1 MGLRKK
7 IKKFIYNSNINRKYG
22 KFATDKAIKKN
33 WNKMFLNKISFINLA
48 VANVLRKKGHCFY
61 LEIGCDDNVT
71 FNSISLP
78 KKYKYGVD
86 PRDGGNIRK
95 TSDLFFKNNKKKFDV
110 ILLDGL
116 HEYKQTQ
123 RDLLNSL
130 KFLNNDGYIFIDDL
144 IPLDWKMELVPR
156 IQGRWNGDVWKIGY
170 ELSKSKNLKFKIIDI
185 ISGVGYLRKVKKKL
199 KYKKMNNILKNQR
212 FKDFLK
218 IYKKLPIIS
227 GEKAL
232 KLIGYE

>member
-1 MGLRKK
+1 
-7 IKKFIYNSNINRKYG
+7 
-22 KFATDKAIKKN
+22 
-33 WNKMFLNKISFINLA
+33 MFLNKIAFINLA
-48 VANVLRKKGHCFY
+48 VLNVLKKKGHCFY

-95 TSDLFFKNNKKKFDV
+95 TSDLFFKNNKKK
-110 ILLDGL
+110 
-116 HEYKQTQ
+116 
-123 RDLLNSL
+123 
-130 KFLNNDGYIFIDDL
+130 
-144 IPLDWKMELVPR
+144 
-156 IQGRWNGDVWKIGY
+156 
-170 ELSKSKNLKFKIIDI
+170 
-185 ISGVGYLRKVKKKL
+185 L
-199 KYKKMNNILKNQR
+199 KYNKMNNILINQR

-218 IYKKLPIIS
+218 IYKNLPIIS